1 MGGGMLPGVDVSVR
15 INWQAGQTI
24 PYINGMRINIFS
36 LDPAAP
42 NYGKDDVPWN
52 GASVRLRPNVSY
64 KTYAYNYIGNN
75 IQFRNESDP
84 ALIEATSSS
93 LVRATYSRAF
103 PDEPT
108 INSITGDM
116 HLGVNPS
123 YTVSPHQATGDQYI
137 DVYPESIIYTYTYE
151 IRGITGA
158 QFIRAAR
165 GGISG
170 FSASYFFATGLLSTT
185 SSTVL
190 FDNASVN
197 VANGTITGSF
207 KTFGRLNT
215 TNNFTV
221 EILFPSNTPGSG
233 IVQETWDVTVQINNG
248 TNFHIV
254 IDNSGIVIPDEGGE
268 DAGGWQVDLNDWNTV
283 NVPLN

>member
-1 MGGGMLPGVDVSVR
+1 MGGGILPGVNVSVG
-15 INWQAGQTI
+15 INWTAGQTI
-24 PYINGMRINIFS
+24 PYTNGMRINIFS

-42 NYGKDDVPWN
+42 DYGKDDVPWN
-52 GASVRLRPNVSY
+52 GASVRLLPEVSY

-75 IQFRNESDP
+75 VQFRNESDP
-84 ALIEATSSS
+84 VLIEATSSP
-93 LVRATYSRAF
+93 LTRRTYSRAF

-108 INSITGDM
+108 IGGITGDM
-116 HLGVNPS
+116 YFGVNPS
-123 YTVSPHQATGDQYI
+123 YTVLRTMDDQHI

-158 QFIRAAR
+158 QFIHAAR

-170 FSASYFFATGLLSTT
+170 FSASHFLATGQLSDTP
-185 SSTVL
+185 STVL

-207 KTFGRLNT
+207 STFGRLDTANG
-215 TNNFTV
+215 FTV

-248 TNFHIV
+248 TNFHIL
-254 IDNSGIVIPDEGGE
+254 IDDSGIVIPDEGGTA
-268 DAGGWQVDLNDWNTV
+268 AGGWEVDLNDWNDTT
-283 NVPLN
+283 VPLN